1 MKRKRSLLV
10 IVISVVVVIILG
22 IFLYNILSDENNLT
36 VSERNWINENINSV
50 QNINVINNANVF
62 GKNGEGVFY
71 DFIEDFEAE
80 YGMDTNAITF
90 NAGANPSGLTFGSK
104 TSVTENDVVFFE
116 DHYVLVGTDDE
127 KLSDATDLSG
137 RTVGILT
144 SDLSY
149 VSRYINDVTNVSFT
163 QYETTEELFNALGS
177 DINFVVVPLLQYLD
191 TILSNDYNIV
201 YHFSDI
207 KVYYTMQTED
217 STLSSILRKFYARWQ
232 DNFNDDYNT
241 ALFDTFTTSLGISD
255 TEIDS
260 LQSVTYEYGFVNAS
274 PYEVITGGKYGGI
287 VAVILSHFSDFAG
300 VEFNFEKYR
309 NYNRFT
315 NALANGDIDLY
326 FNYYNFTDDY
336 NETSGINIE
345 YVVAA
350 RRDNNEVIK
359 SINSLIGKTVYVQEN
374 SKIFDY
380 VSGIS
385 GITVET
391 FSTTKDLFKLNK
403 EDVYIVLD
411 KNAFDYYS
419 DNNLDNYTARY
430 SDYINSV
437 YTFKV
442 RTDSAL
448 YELLNKY
455 ISVLD
460 EEEIILE
467 GLDNHF
473 ETMKSGGIITRIA
486 EYIIYIVII
495 AIIIALIII
504 RKSKKISIARKIK
517 REDKMKFIDQLTSLK
532 NRNFLNENI
541 ETWNNNT
548 IYPQTIVVVD
558 LNKIQEINDLYGYN
572 EGDRQ
577 IKAAANI
584 LVKTQLD
591 NSEIMRT
598 DGNEFVIYLVGY
610 SQKQISNYIHKLNKE
625 IKKLPYDH
633 GAEFGY
639 SMIMDDIKTIEDAL
653 NEAVEDMKKQ
663 KETGKNENET
673 KK

>member
-1 MKRKRSLLV
+1 MKKKRSLIV
-10 IVISVVVVIILG
+10 IVVSVIVVITLG
-22 IFLYNILSDENNLT
+22 IVLYLILSDENKLT
-36 VSERNWINENINSV
+36 VAERNWINENINTI

-62 GKNGEGVFY
+62 GKNGSGVFY
-71 DFIEDFEAE
+71 DFIADFEEE
-80 YGMDTNAITF
+80 YGLQTNAITF
-90 NAGANPSGLTFGSK
+90 NSGNNPSGLTLGSK
-104 TSVTENDVVFFE
+104 TNINDNDIVFYT
-116 DHYVLVGTDDE
+116 DHYVLVGTSE
-127 KLSDATDLSG
+127 ENIATTTDLAN
-137 RTVGILT
+137 RTIGILT

-149 VSRYINDVTNVSFT
+149 VSTYINNVTNVSFT
-163 QYETTEELFNALGS
+163 QYASTEELFAALDGEL
-177 DINFVVVPLLQYLD
+177 NFIIVPLLQYLD
-191 TILSNDYNIV
+191 ISLQNDYHIL

-207 KVYYTMQTED
+207 KVYYTLQMED
-217 STLSSILRKFYARWQ
+217 TTLSSVLKKFYNNWQ
-232 DNFNDDYNT
+232 ENFDTSFNT
-241 ALFDTFTTSLGISD
+241 ALFNTFKTSLNITD
-255 TEIDS
+255 TEIDAM
-260 LQSVTYEYGFVNAS
+260 QSVTYDYGFVNAS

-287 VAVILSHFSDFAG
+287 VAVYLSNFSDFAG
-300 VEFNFEKYR
+300 VEFNFERYR
-309 NYNRFT
+309 NFNRFT
-315 NALANGDIDLY
+315 NALNNGDIDLY
-326 FNYYNFTDDY
+326 FNYYNFTDEY
-336 NETSGINIE
+336 NQTSGIDIE

-350 RRDNNEVIK
+350 RRDNPEVIK
-359 SINSLIGKTVYVQEN
+359 SVNSLIGKTVYVLEN
-374 SKIFDY
+374 SKIYDY
-380 VSGIS
+380 ISNINGIN
-385 GITVET
+385 IET
-391 FSTTKDLFKLNK
+391 YATINDLFKLNK
-403 EDVYIVLD
+403 RDVYIVLD
-411 KNAFDYYS
+411 KYTFDYYS
-419 DNNLDNYTARY
+419 DNRLDNYTARY

-448 YELLNKY
+448 YRLLDKY
-455 ISVLD
+455 ISFLD
-460 EEEIILE
+460 EDSIIIE
-467 GLDNHF
+467 GLDNHYN
-473 ETMKSGGIITRIA
+473 TIKSGGVITRIA

-495 AIIIALIII
+495 AIIIALIVIK
-504 RKSKKISIARKIK
+504 KSKKISIARKIK

-548 IYPQTIVVVD
+548 IYPQAILVVD
-558 LNKIQEINDLYGYN
+558 LNKIQEINDQYGYN

-610 SQKQISNYIHKLNKE
+610 SQKQLSNYIHKLNKE

-639 SMIMDDIKTIEDAL
+639 SMILDDIKTIEDAL

-663 KETGKNENET
+663 KDAVKNEKET

>member
-163 QYETTEELFNALGS
+163 QYETTEELFNALVS

-241 ALFDTFTTSLGISD
+241 ALFDTFTTSVGISD

-663 KETGKNENET
+663 KETGKNEKET

>member
-90 NAGANPSGLTFGSK
+90 NAGANLSGLTFGSK

-116 DHYVLVGTDDE
+116 DQYVLVGTDDE

-663 KETGKNENET
+663 KETGKNEKET

>member
-1 MKRKRSLLV
+1 MKKKKSLIVIIISV
-10 IVISVVVVIILG
+10 IVVISFCV
-22 IFLYNILSDENNLT
+22 FLYFFLSDENKLT
-36 VSERNWINENINSV
+36 VAERNWINENLNTI

-71 DFIEDFEAE
+71 DFITAFEEE
-80 YGMDTNAITF
+80 YGLKTNAITF
-90 NAGANPSGLTFGSK
+90 NSGNNPSGLTFGSK
-104 TSVTENDVVFFE
+104 TSTNDSDTIFYE
-116 DHYVLVGTDDE
+116 DHYVLVSKDSNQIASS
-127 KLSDATDLSG
+127 LDLSG
-137 RTVGILT
+137 RNIGILT

-149 VSRYINDVTNVSFT
+149 VSTYINNITNVSFT
-163 QYETTEELFNALGS
+163 QFESTEELFNAL
-177 DINFVVVPLLQYLD
+177 DEEVNYIIVPLVQYLD

-207 KVYYTMQTED
+207 KIYYTMQTDD
-217 STLSSILRKFYARWQ
+217 STLSSILRKFYNNWQ
-232 DNFNDDYNT
+232 TNFSDSYNE
-241 ALFDTFTTSLGISD
+241 ALFNTFTNSLNMTD

-260 LQSVTYEYGFVNAS
+260 LQSVTYNYGFINAS

-287 VAVILSHFSDFAG
+287 IAVYLSRFSDFAG
-300 VEFNFEKYR
+300 VEFNFERYR
-309 NYNRFT
+309 NYNNLT
-315 NALANGDIDLY
+315 NAVANGDIDLY
-326 FNYYNFTDDY
+326 FNYYNFTDDF
-336 NETSGINIE
+336 NPTTGINIE

-359 SINSLIGKTVYVQEN
+359 SINSMIGKTVYVLEN
-374 SKIFDY
+374 SKIYDY
-380 VSGIS
+380 VNNIS
-385 GITVET
+385 GINVET
-391 FSTTKDLFKLNK
+391 YATINDLFKLNK
-403 EDVYIVLD
+403 QDVYIVLD
-411 KNAFDYYS
+411 KYTFDYYS
-419 DNNLDNYTARY
+419 DNRLDNYTARY
-430 SDYINSV
+430 TDYIDSV

-448 YELLNKY
+448 YRLLDKY
-455 ISVLD
+455 ISFLD
-460 EEEIILE
+460 EEEIIIE
-467 GLDNHF
+467 GLDNHY
-473 ETMKSGGIITRIA
+473 ETVKSGGVITKIA
-486 EYIIYIVII
+486 EYILYFVII

-504 RKSKKISIARKIK
+504 KKSKKISIARKIK

-541 ETWNNNT
+541 ITWNNNT
-548 IYPQTIVVVD
+548 IYPQTIMVVD

-639 SMIMDDIKTIEDAL
+639 SMILDDIKTIEDAL

-663 KETGKNENET
+663 KETVKNEKET